1 MLLKRKLI
9 MLFYNA
15 FSNPKFKDIIEKYA
29 LLQNL
34 RVELLASQADI
45 SLYKQKF
52 SPDKTNVEQ
61 LSFYCM
67 AEMDKNELRKIRK
80 QKFAQ
85 ISLFPRTMV
94 KGKKRQP
101 DSINRANF

>member
-1 MLLKRKLI
+1 
-9 MLFYNA
+9 
-15 FSNPKFKDIIEKYA
+15 
-29 LLQNL
+29 
-34 RVELLASQADI
+34 
-45 SLYKQKF
+45 
-52 SPDKTNVEQ
+52 
-61 LSFYCM
+61 M

-101 DSINRANF
+101 NSVNRANF